1 MGWRG
6 VGRLVGLVVAAA
18 QGKRYESGGKV
29 FQAEAWKISLGASL
43 VEASR
48 GPYDSRLHAGSHGS
62 PVFAWVVVVADEESY
77 GVLDVVFWVAMKTA
91 DDLACYH
98 DELCV
103 SMSRVAIPPVQAP
116 SG

>member
-18 QGKRYESGGKV
+18 QGKRYESGKV
-29 FQAEAWKISLGASL
+29 FQVEAWKISLGASL

-48 GPYDSRLHAGSHGS
+48 GSYDSRLHAGSHGS
-62 PVFAWVVVVADEESY
+62 PVFAWVVVVADEENY
-77 GVLDVVFWVAMKTA
+77 GVLDVVFGFAMKTA
-91 DDLACYH
+91 DDLASSH

>member
-1 MGWRG
+1 MGCRG

-18 QGKRYESGGKV
+18 QGKRYESGNV
-29 FQAEAWKISLGASL
+29 FQAAAWKISLGASL
-43 VEASR
+43 VDASR

-62 PVFAWVVVVADEESY
+62 PAFALVVVVVDEESY
-77 GVLDVVFWVAMKTA
+77 RVLDVVFGFGMKTA
-91 DDLACYH
+91 DGLASSR